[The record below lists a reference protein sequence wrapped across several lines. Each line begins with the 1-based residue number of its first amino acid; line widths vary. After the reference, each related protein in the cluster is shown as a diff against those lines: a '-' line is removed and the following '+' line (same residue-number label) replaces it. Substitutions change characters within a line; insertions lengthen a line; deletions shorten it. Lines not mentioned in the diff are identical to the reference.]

1 MSARRLPS
9 TSARPVDEAVPV
21 DEPTPVGASAGHSHH
36 GGGPVPIALVTR
48 PVDPQAA
55 APAASAADALSRAAA
70 ASRAPAATG
79 GPAPSRGLL
88 VDRFGRVHRDL
99 RISLTD
105 RCSLRCTY
113 CMPAEGVPWLAKS
126 NILTTDE
133 LERVAIVAASLGIT
147 EVRLTGGEPLLRQ
160 DVVDVVRRMARI
172 VGEQGPLEVSMTT
185 NALRLPQL
193 AGDLAEAGLARVNIS
208 IDTLRADRFA
218 ELTRRDR
225 LQDTLDGIVA
235 ARAAGF
241 DPVKLNAVPMRGV
254 NDDELVDLVRFAVEH
269 GAEMRFIEQM
279 PLDGGHV
286 WSRVEMVR
294 GEEILERLGEVFTLT
309 PIGERGT
316 SPAERFLVDGGPAT
330 VGVIAS
336 VTAPFC
342 GACDRVRL
350 TADGQLRNCL
360 FAREE
365 SDLLP
370 LLRGDADDDAIAD
383 LIRLSITGKR
393 AGHGIDD
400 EGFLQP
406 DRPMSAIGG

>member
-1 MSARRLPS
+1 MP
-9 TSARPVDEAVPV
+9 TMRP
-21 DEPTPVGASAGHSHH
+21 
-36 GGGPVPIALVTR
+36 
-48 PVDPQAA
+48 
-55 APAASAADALSRAAA
+55 ALSPVETR
-70 ASRAPAATG
+70 
-79 GPAPSRGLL
+79 GPL

-105 RCSLRCTY
+105 RCSLRCQY
-113 CMPAEGVPWLAKS
+113 CMPAEGVPWLAKD

-133 LERVAIVAASLGIT
+133 LERVARVAASLGIT
-147 EVRLTGGEPLLRQ
+147 EVRLTGGEPLIRR
-160 DVVDVVRRMARI
+160 DVVDVVRRMAAI
-172 VGEQGPLEVSMTT
+172 EGPDGPLEVSMTT
-185 NALRLPQL
+185 NGLKLPEL
-193 AGDLAEAGLARVNIS
+193 APALAEAGLTRVNIS
-208 IDTLRADRFA
+208 IDTLKPERFA

-225 LQDTLDGIVA
+225 LDDVLAGIDA

-241 DPVKLNAVPMRGV
+241 SPVKLNAVAMRGV
-254 NDDELVDLVRFAVEH
+254 NDDELVDLVRYAVSI

-279 PLDGGHV
+279 PLDAGHI

-294 GEEILERLGEVFTLT
+294 GEEILEHLAEAFTLT
-309 PIGERGT
+309 PVGQRGAA
-316 SPAERFLVDGGPAT
+316 PAERFLVDDGPAT

-360 FAREE
+360 FARTED
-365 SDLLP
+365 DLLP
-370 LLRGDADDDAIAD
+370 LLRGDGDGNGIGTDDDLAAVFV
-383 LIRLSITGKR
+383 RSIGAKL